1 MKKWWLVISVVVV
14 VAMLGAGGLAAFHGN
29 QQERDYGYGAQLAG
43 DVADDRRRMDDSYWW
58 GIVAEPKG
66 WLVAIRER
74 LAEAKGIPPHEVR
87 FEELFPGVD
96 LWSMT
101 VQEFSDFLNS
111 LPQPP
116 RSPLCFEEELK
127 RNRYII
133 AVFGRVPALSTEEE
147 LEEFNQKL
155 EKVLYELAPLLRQ
168 IRHGRS
174 PLVVSLSV
182 SRGAINIAV
191 RSDRFPRAEQIYGWI
206 AKKAES
212 LFGIEEVPVI
222 FSTALRPGPGFPSVR
237 FSWNQIV
244 DGFPQVIA
252 QNEAYEELVDAL
264 PHLMAQG
271 VPLVDYLQGFRG
283 PELLG
288 PPQVMVITVGLR
300 ELKDEYKEA
309 MRAIV
314 EGVEGIKFEFFQA
327 EFTREEIRG
336 WQNKIW
342 ETFSRPWDL
351 PPGII
356 EVPVAGTSSSWRCQR
371 ITVRIAGQIK
381 PEYIQAVRA
390 VVGERAPL
398 YFQRVGRSL
407 PHHTRYWQENPHG
420 RLPTNES
427 RK

>member
-1 MKKWWLVISVVVV
+1 MPR
-14 VAMLGAGGLAAFHGN
+14 
-29 QQERDYGYGAQLAG
+29 Q
-43 DVADDRRRMDDSYWW
+43 
-58 GIVAEPKG
+58 
-66 WLVAIRER
+66 REY
-74 LAEAKGIPPHEVR
+74 
-87 FEELFPGVD
+87 
-96 LWSMT
+96 
-101 VQEFSDFLNS
+101 
-111 LPQPP
+111 LPPP
-116 RSPLCFEEELK
+116 RSPLCFEEELR

-174 PLVVSLSV
+174 PLVVSLPV

-222 FSTALRPGPGFPSVR
+222 FSTALRPGPGFPCVR

-327 EFTREEIRG
+327 EFTREEIRK
-336 WQNKIW
+336 WANEIW

-407 PHHTRYWQENPHG
+407 PHHTRYWQEKWGPDELLEKQMLHVFAQLFPEVDLLNMRIG
-420 RLPTNES
+420 EVEEFIKGLSVEEATELI
-427 RK
+427 RKLLDYALERGLLIPEERQELEEEMMQHWRDWRQE